1 MSLLF
6 DLNFLLSLQL
16 SFFCFLSDQGFPSL
30 SLGQSNSLLLLF
42 LLKSDFFSFIF
53 FLFFE
58 LHAFIFFLLTR
69 LGLCSFP
76 SLSFIFGLE
85 QLLIFISQ
93 LVQARVKGLNDTLV
107 LIVLLMER
115 PNFILI
121 TRNPLLHLR
130 LISFNF
136 QF

>member
-1 MSLLF
+1 
-6 DLNFLLSLQL
+6 LQ
-16 SFFCFLSDQGFPSL
+16 
-30 SLGQSNSLLLLF
+30 
-42 LLKSDFFSFIF
+42 
-53 FLFFE
+53 
-58 LHAFIFFLLTR
+58 AFIFFLLTR
-69 LGLCSFP
+69 LSLCSLP
-76 SLSFIFGLE
+76 SLGFIFGLE

-107 LIVLLMER
+107 LIILLMER

-121 TRNPLLHLR
+121 PRNPLLHLS